1 MVVHWCGTG
10 LSAIPG
16 LKKLIMD
23 GNNVIVWNRTVS
35 KATKALAGVS
45 ATIHEFNINALEE
58 KLAPGDIVVSMLPGE
73 WHVPLAKLA
82 ISKKAHF
89 VSSSYISPEMR
100 ILNNA
105 ALKAGVSLVN
115 EIGLDPGIDHLMA
128 HKLVNELKDL
138 ELMNAET
145 EVSFLSYCG
154 GVPKFPNEFKYKFSW
169 SPLGVLK
176 ALKSPSRSIKDFEN
190 FEANRP
196 WDAITSYNAP
206 LNNPEEFEVYP
217 NRDSLPF
224 IEQYVFD
231 RNWKIKQFVRGTLR
245 LKGWAQ
251 AWASIFKEIETL
263 NGQAG
268 EKRLSEMSEQF
279 WRDYAYADNEPDRVI
294 LCVDLKAEQNNHVIW
309 HKTYKMDAWGD
320 HRGTAMARLVSNPVC
335 FAVEAI
341 ANKQI
346 EFGVNAAASDPVIVD
361 KWLKNVKGL
370 AQEFDVI
377 DHLTL
382 KF

>member
-1 MVVHWCGTG
+1 MIVHWCGTG

-16 LKKLIMD
+16 LKKLILD

-35 KATKALAGVS
+35 KARKALEGLQV
-45 ATIHEFNINALEE
+45 TIYEFDFKALEE
-58 KLAPGDIVVSMLPGE
+58 KLSPKDIIVSMLPGD

-100 ILNNA
+100 NLNNA
-105 ALKAGVSLVN
+105 ALKAEVSLVN

-128 HKLVNELKDL
+128 HKLIEELKVS

-154 GVPKFPNEFKYKFSW
+154 GVPKTPNDFKYKFSW

-190 FEANRP
+190 FEAKRP
-196 WDAITSYNAP
+196 WDAITSFNAP
-206 LNNPEEFEVYP
+206 LNSPEEFEVYP

-224 IEQYVFD
+224 IEQYDFD
-231 RNWKIKQFVRGTLR
+231 HNWKIKQFVRGTLR

-251 AWASIFKEIETL
+251 AWADVFREIETL
-263 NGQAG
+263 HGQAG
-268 EKRLSEMSEQF
+268 EKRLIEMSEQF
-279 WRDYAYADNEPDRVI
+279 WRDNAYAENEPDRVI

-309 HKTYKMDAWGD
+309 HKTYKMDACGD
-320 HRGTAMARLVSNPVC
+320 TRGTAMARLVSYPVSL
-335 FAVEAI
+335 AVKAI
-341 ANKQI
+341 I
-346 EFGVNAAASDPVIVD
+346 DDSIDHGVSAASSKSYVVD
-361 KWLKNVKGL
+361 KWLKDISEL
-370 AQEFDVI
+370 AQEFNII
-377 DHLTL
+377 DHLT
-382 KF
+382 